1 MIKKGEPMN
10 NAIIFIRNDEEK
22 QLSKTPYL
30 GGNLLLHLVK
40 EIRKISDLKNIYVVG
55 TDAEV
60 PGCLTLD
67 HVDEAISQI
76 HGEGKTLLVSPLY
89 PEFTGHDLEK
99 LLNKEADGVVMTC
112 DGKVLEAIAID
123 NDRLGDYQSVHFETV
138 EIKNKKIRK
147 VTPEDATSLKGES
160 LDDVVVFGLTSSTK
174 IVEEVCNY
182 LNIAPG
188 KVDVRHFADGETLV
202 ELGESVRGKRC
213 YIIQSTCKP
222 VNDTLMEVL
231 ICIDAMRRSS
241 AAEITCI
248 LPYFGYAR
256 QDRKASPRQPITAK
270 LVASMLEHAG
280 ANRVVT
286 FDLHAAQ
293 IQGFFHCPVDDL
305 TTVPMMGQ
313 YFRRK
318 NMNPDEIVVVSPD
331 HGGVKRARNLAE
343 MLGSGL
349 AIIDKRR
356 PRPNVVEACTVIG
369 DVAGKDVII
378 VDDIC
383 DTGGSLIAASNIL
396 KENGC
401 EDIYVC
407 IAHGLF
413 SNDAASKIE
422 ASPIK
427 EIVCTNTIVP
437 DPVELAKTSKITV
450 LSVGWMLSKLIL
462 AVSCHTPVSEVYAL
476 YE

>member
-1 MIKKGEPMN
+1 MN
-10 NAIIFIRNDEEK
+10 NAIIFIRNEEEK

-30 GGNLLLHLVK
+30 GGNLLLHVVK
-40 EIRKISDLKNIYVVG
+40 EVRKVPDMKNVYIVGSDTEI
-55 TDAEV
+55 
-60 PGCLTLD
+60 PGCYSSNEIAD
-67 HVDEAISQI
+67 VISQI
-76 HGEGKTLLVSPLY
+76 SGEGKTLLVSPLY
-89 PEFTGHDLEK
+89 PDLNGDDYCK
-99 LLNKEADGVVMTC
+99 LMAQESQGSVLVC
-112 DGKVLEAIAID
+112 DEEVLEAIAIN
-123 NDRLGDYQSVHFETV
+123 NDKLNDFKSLKYEPVH
-138 EIKNKKIRK
+138 IRYKK
-147 VTPEDATSLKGES
+147 VTRVTDEDASGLKEES
-160 LDDVVVFGLTSSTK
+160 LDDVAVFALTSSK
-174 IVEEVCNY
+174 ELANEVCRY
-182 LNIAPG
+182 LNIEPG
-188 KVDVRHFADGETLV
+188 KVSVNHFADGETLV

-231 ICIDAMRRSS
+231 ICLDALRRSS

-248 LPYFGYAR
+248 IPYFGYAR
-256 QDRKASPRQPITAK
+256 QDRKAMPRQPITAK

-280 ANRVVT
+280 ADRVVT

-318 NMNPDEIVVVSPD
+318 NFNPDDIVVVSPD

-343 MLGSGL
+343 MLGSNL

-369 DVAGKDVII
+369 DVRDKDVII

-383 DTGGSLIAASNIL
+383 DTGGSLVAAANIL

-401 EDIYVC
+401 KDIYVC

-413 SNDAASKIE
+413 SNNAAGKIQE
-422 ASPIK
+422 SPIK
-427 EIVCTNTIVP
+427 EVVCTNTIIP
-437 DPVELAKTSKITV
+437 AKEEMDKTDKITI

-462 AVSCHTPVSEVYAL
+462 AVSCHTPVSEVYSL

>member
-1 MIKKGEPMN
+1 MN
-10 NAIIFIRNDEEK
+10 NAIIFIRNEEEK

-30 GGNLLLHLVK
+30 GGNLLLHAVN
-40 EIRKISDLKNIYVVG
+40 EIRKLPDIRNIYIVG
-55 TDAEV
+55 GDSYV
-60 PGCLTLD
+60 PGCINSND
-67 HVDEAISQI
+67 VPAIISEVEREQ
-76 HGEGKTLLVSPLY
+76 GKTFLLSPLI
-89 PEFTGHDLEK
+89 PELTEEDLIRLLEK
-99 LLNKEADGVVMTC
+99 DADGAVLSY
-112 DGKVLEAIAID
+112 DSAALEAIAVRNEKIRD
-123 NDRLGDYQSVHFETV
+123 FEHLDYAQV
-138 EIKNKKIRK
+138 EVKNKKIKK
-147 VTPEDATSLKGES
+147 VSAEDAEDMKGNS
-160 LDDVVVFGLTSSTK
+160 LDDVVVFALTSSK
-174 IVEEVCNY
+174 QIVDEVCNY
-182 LNIAPG
+182 LNIEPG
-188 KVDVRHFADGETLV
+188 KVDVKHFADGETLV

-231 ICIDAMRRSS
+231 ICLDAMRRSS

-248 LPYFGYAR
+248 IPYFGYAR
-256 QDRKASPRQPITAK
+256 QDRKAMPRQPITAK

-313 YFRRK
+313 YFKRK
-318 NMNPDEIVVVSPD
+318 GLDMDNLVVVSPD

-343 MLGSGL
+343 MLNTQL

-356 PRPNVVEACTVIG
+356 PRPNAVEACHIIG
-369 DVAGKDVII
+369 DVDGKDVII

-383 DTGGSLIAASNIL
+383 DTGGSLIAASSIL
-396 KENGC
+396 KDNGAK
-401 EDIYVC
+401 DIYVC

-413 SNDAASKIE
+413 SNNAAERIE
-422 ASPIK
+422 QSPIK
-427 EIVCTNTIVP
+427 EVVCTNTIIP
-437 DPVELAKTSKITV
+437 SPEELSKTTKITT

>member
-1 MIKKGEPMN
+1 MN
-10 NAIIFIRNDEEK
+10 SAIIFIRDEEEK
-22 QLSKTPYL
+22 QLAKAPYL
-30 GGNLLLHLVK
+30 GGNLLMHTVK
-40 EIRKISDLKNIYVVG
+40 ELRKLKQIKDIFIVG
-55 TDAEV
+55 TDATV
-60 PGCLTLD
+60 PGC
-67 HVDEAISQI
+67 ISKNNVKDVVKEI
-76 HGEGKTLLVSPLY
+76 GTEGRSLLVSPLF
-89 PEFTGHDLEK
+89 PE
-99 LLNKEADGVVMTC
+99 LNGD
-112 DGKVLEAIAID
+112 
-123 NDRLGDYQSVHFETV
+123 DYQKLFDRKAEGAIIVCDDMVCDAFALNNNRLNDFQRIKYETV
-138 EIKNKKIRK
+138 EIKHKKVRK
-147 VTPEDATSLKGES
+147 FTQEDATNLKEES
-160 LDDVVVFGLTSSTK
+160 LDDVIVFPLTSSVE

-182 LNIAPG
+182 LNIKPG
-188 KVDVRHFADGETLV
+188 KISVNHFADGETLV

-222 VNDTLMEVL
+222 VNETLMEVL
-231 ICIDAMRRSS
+231 ICIDAMHRSS

-248 LPYFGYAR
+248 IPYFGYAR

-270 LVASMLEHAG
+270 LVASMLENAG

-293 IQGFFHCPVDDL
+293 IQGFFNCPVDDL

-318 NMNPDEIVVVSPD
+318 NLDPEKVVVVSPD

-343 MLGSGL
+343 MLGCPI

-356 PRPNVVEACTVIG
+356 PQPNVAEAANIIG
-369 DVAGKDVII
+369 DVEGKHAII

-383 DTGGSLIAASNIL
+383 DTGGSLIAAASIL
-396 KENGC
+396 KEKGAQ
-401 EDIYVC
+401 DIYVC

-413 SNDAASKIE
+413 SNNAAIRIQD
-422 ASPIK
+422 SPIK
-427 EIVCTNTIVP
+427 EVVCTNTIIP
-437 DPVELAKTSKITV
+437 SGEDLSRTNKITT
-450 LSVGWMLSKLIL
+450 LSIGWMLSKLIL

>member
-1 MIKKGEPMN
+1 MN
-10 NAIIFIRNDEEK
+10 NAIIFIRNEEED
-22 QLSKTPYL
+22 QLSKAPYL
-30 GGNLLLHLVK
+30 GGNLLLHLIK
-40 EIRKISDLKNIYVVG
+40 EVRKIENLRDIYIVGSDY
-55 TDAEV
+55 EV
-60 PGCLTLD
+60 PGCISRSDIKDVLT
-67 HVDEAISQI
+67 EIE
-76 HGEGKTLLVSPLY
+76 GEGKTLLVSPLY
-89 PEFTGHDLEK
+89 PELNGDDFLK
-99 LLNKEADGVVMTC
+99 LLKKDADGSVLVC
-112 DGKVLEAIAID
+112 DSEVLEAVAIR
-123 NDRLGDYQSVHFETV
+123 NEKLPEFETLDYQPV
-138 EIKNKKIRK
+138 EIKYKKVRK
-147 VTPEDATSLKGES
+147 LTSEDATDLKEES
-160 LDDVVVFGLTSSTK
+160 LDDVIVFGLTSSK
-174 IVEEVCNY
+174 QIVKEVCNY

-188 KVDVRHFADGETLV
+188 KIEVKHFADGETLV

-231 ICIDAMRRSS
+231 ICLDAMRRSS

-248 LPYFGYAR
+248 IPYFGYAR

-270 LVASMLEHAG
+270 LVASMLEGAG

-318 NMNPDEIVVVSPD
+318 HFDPDDIVVVSPD

-343 MLGSGL
+343 MLGSQL

-369 DVAGKDVII
+369 DVRDKNVII

-383 DTGGSLIAASNIL
+383 DTGGSLIAASGIL
-396 KENGC
+396 KENGAK
-401 EDIYVC
+401 DIYVC

-413 SNDAASKIE
+413 SNDAAIRIQD
-422 ASPIK
+422 SPIK
-427 EIVCTNTIVP
+427 EIVCTNTIIP
-437 DPVELAKTSKITV
+437 PEEELAKTDKITT